1 MARKPRRFRGR
12 LFRWLL
18 LAGSVATILSV
29 LLILPLRWSDPP
41 TTAFMLRDRMAG
53 AQIEQRWLP
62 LAQLGDALP
71 IAVVASEDQKF
82 PTHHGFDLQ
91 SMQEALADGA
101 GRGASTI
108 SQQTIKNLFL
118 WPGRSWVRKAIEAWL
133 TVVMEALLPKRRIL
147 EIYLNIAQFGPGL
160 YGVAAATEHYFGRRR
175 GWRRSCPAPRRSTRD
190 INPSTSTDARRGSW
204 IRSGGSGAPLISI
217 GSTSLRCARRLRSPT
232 SRARQ
237 AIGR

>member
-1 MARKPRRFRGR
+1 MARKPRRLRGR

-18 LAGSVATILSV
+18 VAGLVATGLSV
-29 LLILPLRWSDPP
+29 LLVLPLRWIDPP

-62 LAQLGDALP
+62 LAKLGDALP

-91 SMQEALADGA
+91 SMRDALADGA

-108 SQQTIKNLFL
+108 SQQTVKNLFL
-118 WPGRSWVRKAIEAWL
+118 WSGRSWVRKAIEAWL
-133 TVVMEALLPKRRIL
+133 TAVMETLLPKRRIL

-160 YGVAAATEHYFGRRR
+160 YGVAAATEHYYGRPPGRISLAEAARLATVLPSPSKIDPRHESGHVDQRAAWILDQVR
-175 GWRRSCPAPRRSTRD
+175 GL
-190 INPSTSTDARRGSW
+190 
-204 IRSGGSGAPLISI
+204 GGAVYLD
-217 GSTSLRCARRLRSPT
+217 RLD
-232 SRARQ
+232 
-237 AIGR
+237 